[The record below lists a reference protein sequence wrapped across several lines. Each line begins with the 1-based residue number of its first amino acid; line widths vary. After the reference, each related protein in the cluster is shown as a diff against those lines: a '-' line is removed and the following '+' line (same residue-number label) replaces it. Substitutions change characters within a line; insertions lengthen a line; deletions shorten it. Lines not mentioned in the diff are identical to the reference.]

1 MKIKIN
7 LIPRAKKEAIA
18 KNKKL
23 KLVIK
28 LEIIISLALVS
39 FFMVL
44 MSFQYI
50 SNLNLNVYL
59 NEQKKNENLTQYSK
73 INQYDI
79 NFKQANLKIENVI
92 AIEKQQLYWSKMFT
106 QLSTIIFPGITIDNL
121 STEDFKVTMQ
131 GEADTRD
138 ELIIF
143 KDKLDKNSCFFDVSL
158 PLSNLVNKNNIN
170 FKISFQIEKSC
181 LSNK

>member
-7 LIPRAKKEAIA
+7 LIPLAKKEAIA

-28 LEIIISLALVS
+28 LEIIISLALIA
-39 FFMVL
+39 FFIVL

-59 NEQKKNENLTQYSK
+59 SGQKKNKNLTQYNK

-79 NFKQANLKIENVI
+79 NFKQANLKIKNVI

-106 QLSTIIFPGITIDNL
+106 QLSAIIFPGITIDDL
-121 STEDFKVTMQ
+121 STENFKVTIQ
-131 GEADTRD
+131 GKADTRD
-138 ELIIF
+138 ELIVF
-143 KDKLDKNSCFFDVSL
+143 KNKLDKNNCFSDVNL
-158 PLSNLVNKNNIN
+158 PLSNLVNRSNIN
-170 FKISFQIEKSC
+170 FKISFQTKKSC